1 MSRHRGAKHRRRY
14 ELLGGISLLSPEYLL
29 SVERWPFHT
38 EPPDHFVLLSYL
50 LDLSVSQSST
60 LMPMHYHHDF
70 RPWLAYLRTPPLHF
84 GRRPPQ
90 SNCLP
95 YTVPNPD
102 HGPRLEPQTHQG
114 GISTLAPSDLATR
127 LQSLPP
133 ILHRSVQ
140 SPM

>member
-1 MSRHRGAKHRRRY
+1 MALPYRTTG
-14 ELLGGISLLSPEYLL
+14 SLCPTFVPARLVSLAVKYAYANALSPRFPTVA
-29 SVERWPFHT
+29 SVPST
-38 EPPDHFVLLSYL
+38 S
-50 LDLSVSQSST
+50 SVT
-60 LMPMHYHHDF
+60 L
-70 RPWLAYLRTPPLHF
+70 WEE
-84 GRRPPQ
+84 PPQ

-95 YTVPNPD
+95 YTAPNPD

-114 GISTLAPSDLATR
+114 GISTLAPSDLASL